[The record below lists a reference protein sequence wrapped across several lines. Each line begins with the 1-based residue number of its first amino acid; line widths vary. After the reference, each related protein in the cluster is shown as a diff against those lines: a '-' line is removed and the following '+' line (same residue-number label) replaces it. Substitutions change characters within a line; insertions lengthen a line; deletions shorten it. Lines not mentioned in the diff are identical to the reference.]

1 MTESTGFTIRVIEIT
16 VSIPAGRALNISKVA
31 ELVESDRKAV
41 SAVLR
46 EYKDSGVP
54 WWRIIDDEGTPIFGN
69 EFGARALEQYLTE
82 GTPLRP
88 SPSDLGYA
96 IALDTAAPDD
106 AAVVELEQALADPAA
121 DVPAEAVSAFDVTAQ
136 PGQQVQPAQPRP
148 ADGNENRSGNRA
160 AGSSPFDELLRGNDA
175 GNDTEATPH
184 RQG

>member
-31 ELVESDRKAV
+31 ELVESDRAAV
-41 SAVLR
+41 TTVLR

-88 SPSDLGYA
+88 SGSELGYA
-96 IALDTAAPDD
+96 IALDVAAPDD

-121 DVPAEAVSAFDVTAQ
+121 DVPADAVSSFDVTAQ
-136 PGQQVQPAQPRP
+136 PVQSRT
-148 ADGNENRSGNRA
+148 ADSSQNHSGNRA
-160 AGSSPFDELLRGNDA
+160 AGSSQFDNLLRGDDA